1 MKFSKIFKGCFISIL
16 LTSFFFDT
24 GEKRIMAGPFGDDMA
39 KCLVRS
45 TSSKDN
51 ILLGRWL
58 VRVYGEHS
66 ESKGLI
72 YISDYDKKSIDR
84 DVGKL
89 FTRLLTQDCEFEAK
103 KAYKYEGLSVMS
115 NAFEVLGKVAGKELL
130 EDRNVSKALKKFTE
144 YVDYEKLEYLQ

>member
-1 MKFSKIFKGCFISIL
+1 VAIFKGCFFSIL
-16 LTSFFFDT
+16 LTSFFFDL

-39 KCLVRS
+39 KCLVSS

-66 ESKGLI
+66 ESKGLV
-72 YISDYDKKSIDR
+72 YISDFDKKIIDR

-115 NAFEVLGKVAGKELL
+115 NAFQVLGEVAGKELL

-144 YVDYEKLEYLQ
+144 YVDYEKLEYLK

>member
-1 MKFSKIFKGCFISIL
+1 MKFSKIFKGCFFSIL
-16 LTSFFFDT
+16 LTSFFFDLR
-24 GEKRIMAGPFGDDMA
+24 EKRIMAGPFGDDMA

-66 ESKGLI
+66 ESKGLV
-72 YISDYDKKSIDR
+72 YISDFDKKIIDR

-115 NAFEVLGKVAGKELL
+115 NAFQVLGEVAGKELL

-144 YVDYEKLEYLQ
+144 YVDYEKLEYLK

>member
-1 MKFSKIFKGCFISIL
+1 MKFSKIFKGCFFSIL
-16 LTSFFFDT
+16 LTSFFFDL

-72 YISDYDKKSIDR
+72 YISDYDKKIIDR
-84 DVGKL
+84 EVGKL

-115 NAFEVLGKVAGKELL
+115 NAFQVLGEVAGKELL

-144 YVDYEKLEYLQ
+144 YVDYEKLEYLK

>member
-1 MKFSKIFKGCFISIL
+1 MKFTRIFKGCFFSIL
-16 LTSFFFDT
+16 LSSFFFDL
-24 GEKRIMAGPFGDDMA
+24 GEKGIMAGPFVDDMA

-66 ESKGLI
+66 ESKGLT
-72 YISDYDKKSIDR
+72 YISDYNKKIIDR
-84 DVGKL
+84 DVAKL
-89 FTRLLTQDCEFEAK
+89 FTRLLTQDCEYEVK

-115 NAFEVLGKVAGKELL
+115 NAFQVLGEVAGKELL
-130 EDRNVSKALKKFTE
+130 EDRNVSKAINKFTE
-144 YVDYEKLEYLQ
+144 YVDYEKLEYLK

>member
-1 MKFSKIFKGCFISIL
+1 MKFSKIFKGCFFSIL
-16 LTSFFFDT
+16 LTSFFFDL

-51 ILLGRWL
+51 ILLGKWL

-72 YISDYDKKSIDR
+72 YISDFDKKSIDR

-115 NAFEVLGKVAGKELL
+115 NAFQVLGEVAGKELL

-144 YVDYEKLEYLQ
+144 YIDYEKLEYLK

>member
-1 MKFSKIFKGCFISIL
+1 
-16 LTSFFFDT
+16 
-24 GEKRIMAGPFGDDMA
+24 MAGPFVDDMA

-72 YISDYDKKSIDR
+72 YISDYDKKTIDR

-103 KAYKYEGLSVMS
+103 KAYNYEGLAVMG
-115 NAFEVLGKVAGKELL
+115 NAFEVLGEVAGKELL
-130 EDRNVSKALKKFTE
+130 EDRNVLKALKKFTE
-144 YVDYEKLEYLQ
+144 YVDYEKLEYLK

>member
-1 MKFSKIFKGCFISIL
+1 MKFKKIFKGCFFSIL
-16 LTSFFFDT
+16 LTSFFFAL

-39 KCLVRS
+39 KCLVSS

-66 ESKGLI
+66 ESKGLV

-130 EDRNVSKALKKFTE
+130 ADRNVSKAIKKFTE
-144 YVDYEKLEYLQ
+144 YVDYEKLEYLK